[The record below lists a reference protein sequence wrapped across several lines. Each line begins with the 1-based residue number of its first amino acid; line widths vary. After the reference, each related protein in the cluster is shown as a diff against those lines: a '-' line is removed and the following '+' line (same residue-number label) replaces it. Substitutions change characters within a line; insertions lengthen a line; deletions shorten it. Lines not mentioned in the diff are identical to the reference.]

1 MEENKM
7 YKSNAKA
14 VFIGVLL
21 LTLSFTINLS
31 SLKAQTYQTQQIV
44 GGLAFPNF
52 VTSARDGSGRLFIV
66 LKGGVIK
73 VHNPATGTTTDFLD
87 ITSRVLSV
95 NNINS
100 ERGLLGLA
108 FHPQYGQN
116 RRFYVYYTR
125 QPDGAIQVG
134 EYKVSAANPNV
145 AETTEKTIITIPHA
159 ENSNHNGGTV
169 AFGPDGYLYLA
180 PGDGGSQNDPPNN
193 AQNINV
199 LLGKMLRID
208 VNVPEG
214 STQPYLIPP
223 DNPFAGA
230 TPGADEI
237 YAYGLRNPYRFSF
250 DRGGSQRLFIADVG
264 QNQIE
269 EINIGA
275 LGANYGWRAYEGYN
289 CTGLNPEQCAGG
301 ANPINHTGP
310 IFSYAHTAPANNP
323 TRCSI
328 TGGYAYRG
336 TRRTFPLGVY
346 IFADYCTGE
355 IGSIFHSGMI
365 VIPNFPLIDTSFL
378 ITSFGEDDQGEI
390 YFTTNSAASGTVQKI
405 VNTSSSGPQAKVADF
420 DGDGRTDLSVTRNT
434 SGSKFWYTQGSSGF
448 RGTQW
453 GIATD
458 IPVPADF
465 DADGRTDIAVFRN
478 GFWYSLDS
486 TTGAF
491 RSFQWGASG
500 DTPVAAD
507 YDGDGRTD
515 YAVWRSGNWYI
526 YNSQTNTIRGEFLGA
541 AGDVLVPADYDGD
554 GRADVAVFRASE
566 GRWFIMRSN
575 LGSATINWGAPGDIP
590 VPGDYD
596 ADGKADYAV
605 FRPGAS
611 AGSQAFWYVLLS
623 SNNQQLNRQWGA
635 NGDEPVPGDYD
646 GDGRTDIAVA
656 RTVSGSKAWYI
667 LNSNSGAFRGE
678 FFGISTDT
686 PVPPQDK
693 P

>member
-1 MEENKM
+1 MI

-14 VFIGVLL
+14 VFIGLLL

-31 SLKAQTYQTQQIV
+31 SLKAQQYQTQQIV

-73 VHNPATGTTTDFLD
+73 VHNPATGATTDFLD

-116 RRFYVYYTR
+116 RRFFVYYTR
-125 QPDGAIQVG
+125 VPDGAIQIA
-134 EYKVSAANPNV
+134 EYKVSASNPNV
-145 AETTEKTIITIPHA
+145 AETTEKPIITIPHA

-169 AFGPDGYLYLA
+169 AFGPDGYLYFA

-214 STQPYLIPP
+214 SNQPYLIPP

-269 EINIGA
+269 EINIGER
-275 LGANYGWRAYEGYN
+275 GANYGWRAYEGNN
-289 CTGLNPEQCAGG
+289 CTGLNPEQCTGG
-301 ANPINHTGP
+301 ANPINYTVP
-310 IFSYAHTAPANNP
+310 VYTYAHTAPANNP

-336 TRRTFPLGVY
+336 TRRTFPLGAY

-355 IGSIFHSGMI
+355 IGWIQHSGMI
-365 VIPNFPLIDTSFL
+365 VIPSFPLIDTSFL

-390 YFTTNSAASGTVQKI
+390 YFTTNSATGGTVQKI
-405 VNTSSSGPQAKVADF
+405 VNTNSTGPQAKVADF

-453 GIATD
+453 GVASD
-458 IPVPADF
+458 IPVPADY
-465 DADGRTDIAVFRN
+465 DGDGKTDIAVFRD
-478 GFWYSLDS
+478 GFWYWLESS
-486 TTGAF
+486 TNTFRYFQFGSSGAV
-491 RSFQWGASG
+491 
-500 DTPVAAD
+500 PLPAD
-507 YDGDGRTD
+507 YDGDGKAD
-515 YAVWRSGNWYI
+515 FAVGGGGLWRI
-526 YNSQTNTIRGEFLGA
+526 YNSATNTTRADYFGNG
-541 AGDVLVPADYDGD
+541 GDIFVPADYDGD
-554 GRADVAVFRASE
+554 GRADLAVVRGSSWHFLRSRDGAASIE
-566 GRWFIMRSN
+566 
-575 LGSATINWGAPGDIP
+575 WGAVGDIP

-596 ADGKADYAV
+596 GDGKVDAAV

-611 AGSQAFWYVLLS
+611 AGSPAFWYILQS
-623 SNNQQLNRQWGA
+623 SNNQSFGRQWGT

-646 GDGRTDIAVA
+646 GDGRTDIAVT
-656 RTVSGSKAWYI
+656 RTVSGSKVWYI
-667 LNSNSGAFRGE
+667 LNSNSGTFRGE
-678 FFGISTDT
+678 FFGVSTDT
-686 PVPPQDK
+686 PIPPADK